1 MKPFSEWTPLLD
13 GPPQFIVL
21 SLVVALIAY
30 HHTFYNQLIGSPN
43 ERAPKIRALL
53 DAGAKW
59 FYVAGCLTIVR
70 VSVLSLLENIDILH
84 TKWLAVTDMV
94 IMAPLIGGVAT
105 VILTAR
111 EWRRAY
117 GSIGPE

>member
-1 MKPFSEWTPLLD
+1 MKPFSDWTPLLD

-30 HHTFYNQLIGSPN
+30 HHTFYNQLLGSPN
-43 ERAPKIRALL
+43 ERAPRIRRLL

-59 FYVAGCLTIVR
+59 FYVAGCLTIAR
-70 VSVLSLLENIDILH
+70 VSVLSLLENIDVLD

-94 IMAPLIGGVAT
+94 IMVPFLGGLAT
-105 VILTAR
+105 VFLTAR
-111 EWRRAY
+111 EWRGAY
-117 GSIGPE
+117 APK